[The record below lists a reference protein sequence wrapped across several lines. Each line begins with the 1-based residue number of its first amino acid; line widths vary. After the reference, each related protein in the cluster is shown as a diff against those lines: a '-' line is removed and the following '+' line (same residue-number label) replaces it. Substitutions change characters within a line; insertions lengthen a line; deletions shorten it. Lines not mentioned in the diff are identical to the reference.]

1 MQKVGEIPTEIM
13 IITVI
18 TMNSTGFK
26 SNPVEFKVREKET
39 LKTILCATRALGL
52 YNPTS
57 YSTEDGA
64 VIGFGFYGHHK
75 KVVRDHHKVVY
86 DGVSII
92 YDHTKGSKVHD
103 FADFASV
110 VGELLKL

>member
-1 MQKVGEIPTEIM
+1 M

-26 SNPVEFKVREKET
+26 SEPAEFDVPEDG
-39 LKTILCATRALGL
+39 LLSTILKATRALGL
-52 YNPTS
+52 YNPMS

-64 VIGFGFYGHHK
+64 IIGYGFRGHHK
-75 KVVRDHHKVVY
+75 KVVRDHTKVIY

-92 YDHTKGSKVHD
+92 YDHTKGSKVRD

-110 VGELLKL
+110 VGELLKI

>member
-1 MQKVGEIPTEIM
+1 M

-18 TMNSTGFK
+18 TMNSAGFK
-26 SNPVEFKVREKET
+26 SEPIEFNIHEDG
-39 LKTILCATRALGL
+39 LLSTILVATRALGL
-52 YNPTS
+52 YNPMS

-64 VIGFGFYGHHK
+64 VIGYGFRGHHK
-75 KVVRDHHKVVY
+75 KMVRNHTKVIY

-92 YDHTKGSKVHD
+92 YDHTKGSKVRD